1 MRVPVLSTLL
11 LTAFGAYETPK
22 SAGAVCA
29 PPAVLVFER
38 TDAGVRAEG
47 RIARR
52 LAVYADGSVLAT
64 RSGPLLGAGHL
75 DATRMRALAELVA
88 QARLPELPDVLESR
102 ASWCE
107 LGDASSSLR
116 WSALGGTEAR
126 VLGDLRQ
133 GSADRALAPHGF
145 VEVIEYLE
153 AIPIESPTTEIEA
166 HVLVSVEF
174 TVEPWSADDASP
186 FEALLE
192 LEPLH
197 WPSDQPPP
205 RGNSFRAAGTTAS
218 TLFEAARLA
227 RPVLWR
233 GTAWRLRANV
243 LFPHESGAPTA
254 AYPARAT
261 RHG

>member
-1 MRVPVLSTLL
+1 MRVPVLSALL
-11 LTAFGAYETPK
+11 LAAVVAFETPK
-22 SAGAVCA
+22 SAGAVGA

-38 TDAGVRAEG
+38 SDAGVRAEG

-64 RSGPLLGAGHL
+64 RGGPLLGTGHL
-75 DATRMRALAELVA
+75 DAAEMRALTDIVT
-88 QARLPELPDVLESR
+88 QARLFELPDVLESH

-116 WSALGGTEAR
+116 WSALGGTEVR
-126 VLGDLRQ
+126 VLGDLRR

-153 AIPIESPTTEIEA
+153 SIPIEAPTTEAED
-166 HVLVSVEF
+166 HELVSIEF
-174 TVEPWSADDASP
+174 TVEPWSVSDASP
-186 FEALLE
+186 FDALLE
-192 LEPLH
+192 LEPLP
-197 WPSDQPPP
+197 WPSGQPPP
-205 RGNSFRAAGTTAS
+205 HGNSFRAEGPTAS

-233 GTAWRLRANV
+233 GTAWRLRAKV

-254 AYPARAT
+254 SHPPQPAR
-261 RHG
+261 HG